1 MSFVYCWALGPGR
14 IRFALALL
22 QVLLPGFTV
31 LSVWVARWSG
41 MVGNWLPDG
50 PDGVAASQTR
60 PGQTRVALNVGDG
73 DSAAGWRQGL
83 GDSLSL
89 LGNWAGCLLFNDK

>member
-1 MSFVYCWALGPGR
+1 MCTAGALWPSR

-22 QVLLPGFTV
+22 QVLSRALLPGFTV

-60 PGQTRVALNVGDG
+60 PGQTRIALNVGDG

-83 GDSLSL
+83 
-89 LGNWAGCLLFNDK
+89 